1 MGWQISAPERAIIYV
16 EWDGSLDATALTL
29 ATLERVALA
38 DQHGPGDY
46 VLILDVRKARIAEIN
61 VRVARWMVETDP
73 RMFFTLVV
81 GRNIIAHTVANM
93 LAKFGVGHFEFTDA
107 PERAIDIARRKL
119 AERAAKL
126 VS

>member
-16 EWDGSLDATALTL
+16 EWDGSLDATTLTQ
-29 ATLERVALA
+29 ATQERVAFA
-38 DQHGPGDY
+38 DRYGLGDY
-46 VLILDVRKARIAEIN
+46 VGILDMRKARIAEIN
-61 VRVARWMVETDP
+61 VRVARWMVETDS

-81 GRNIIAHTVANM
+81 GKNLIAPIVANI
-93 LAKFGVGHFEFTDA
+93 LAKFGVGHFEFTDT

-119 AERAAKL
+119 AERADKF